1 MPVSTRK
8 HLEALREADLLW
20 GDKLQVERDKA
31 LAQTQ
36 KLYDYEKSKSNK
48 LREQIAEERNLF
60 PTKDELAAAIEK
72 VEATRESGHINSRT
86 FVVAAASA
94 GVGFLGLIAAVI
106 ANTHVFG

>member
-1 MPVSTRK
+1 MSVSTRE
-8 HLEALREADLLW
+8 HLEALRKADLYW
-20 GDKLQVERDKA
+20 SEKVQAERDKA
-31 LAQTQ
+31 TAQTQ

-86 FVVAAASA
+86 FVVAASSA
-94 GVGFLGLIAAVI
+94 AIGFIGIIVAVI
-106 ANTHVFG
+106 ANTNVFG